1 MNIDEATLDWV
12 VGIRSPELTT
22 ALTLVTHAGGGIANL
37 VIATTAV
44 LLLLRTSRPADAL
57 LVGGA
62 VATAWPVMTAIKNL
76 VVRARPDEPERLLH
90 LATWSFPSGHAMM
103 SAVLATTLAVVAM
116 RVWPRG
122 DGRRTVAIVGLGTYT
137 VLVGLSRV
145 YLAVHWLTDVL
156 AGWILG
162 FGWALLWVWL
172 LTWVQGNRLRG

>member
-1 MNIDEATLDWV
+1 
-12 VGIRSPELTT
+12 
-22 ALTLVTHAGGGIANL
+22 
-37 VIATTAV
+37 
-44 LLLLRTSRPADAL
+44 
-57 LVGGA
+57 
-62 VATAWPVMTAIKNL
+62 
-76 VVRARPDEPERLLH
+76 
-90 LATWSFPSGHAMM
+90 MM